1 MAGKPKQTLLIL
13 SQVIHKSNDSKVRIS
28 QYRKNAMQM
37 NEIHT
42 LVSKNNN
49 SNKIMEEWG
58 GGSILLKVRET
69 VLDDQLTMTITVWH
83 CSKSLVKG
91 CLKQFSC
98 FCSIQTFLKQTG
110 SCLRGMDTLAVK
122 GTLCQKCFCPPLSMR
137 STQEGKNLLLKSR
150 FLPYREDSIFQRVW
164 CIEKLRKSH
173 KCFFFPFE
181 KRWQKICSVS
191 NVPWMGMD
199 LFAERDNLVR
209 NVMGPACQ

>member
-69 VLDDQLTMTITVWH
+69 VLDDQLTMTITV
-83 CSKSLVKG
+83 
-91 CLKQFSC
+91 
-98 FCSIQTFLKQTG
+98 
-110 SCLRGMDTLAVK
+110 
-122 GTLCQKCFCPPLSMR
+122 
-137 STQEGKNLLLKSR
+137 
-150 FLPYREDSIFQRVW
+150 
-164 CIEKLRKSH
+164 
-173 KCFFFPFE
+173 
-181 KRWQKICSVS
+181 
-191 NVPWMGMD
+191 
-199 LFAERDNLVR
+199 
-209 NVMGPACQ
+209 